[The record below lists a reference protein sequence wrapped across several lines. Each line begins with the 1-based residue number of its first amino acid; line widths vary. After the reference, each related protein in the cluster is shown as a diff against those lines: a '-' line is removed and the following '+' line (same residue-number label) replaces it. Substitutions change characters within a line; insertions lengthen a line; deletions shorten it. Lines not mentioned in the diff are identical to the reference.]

1 MIRYDKKVHIN
12 VLTTGDEVMRY
23 TLKKK
28 YERPFLHLRNSI
40 IIEVNNEFINFT
52 GYSRSELIGKSLYE
66 INSMLRLN
74 SQICLENIQDECSC
88 YMFTRSYEPK
98 EVTILCKSL
107 EFKNEKMY
115 FLKEKVNSCIKDKF
129 MYVEQL
135 YANNQI
141 GVSIFSFPDLILLR
155 ANQKQLDFFDTP
167 YNKKENSI
175 GRKPKEILTG
185 YEGSNMEEALSNVMK
200 TGEPY
205 YAKEGKYDYFKR
217 GATYWDISIVPIYIE
232 GKAKYIVQTIIEVTE
247 EVLNRKFIDEQAK
260 VIKQQKEELEVIIEN
275 MSDGLCIVD
284 KDYNYSQLNSSAREF
299 LYYPYSMKKEGEA
312 LIHTKYYSSDG
323 NLLQFEDLPAVRVL
337 NGEKIKEY
345 RLTCNRPDGVYHV
358 SISGSP
364 IYNTNGSIE
373 KAVICLRDITEQER
387 KDELIKTQNK
397 QLEGIIENISDVLYI
412 IDKDYNMTYLN
423 SASRGIY
430 GGGSIK
436 KAYNLLKYNKYYD
449 DEGNLLT
456 FENLPAVRVLKGEKL
471 KDYRY
476 TLHSA
481 DGIYHFSFSGS
492 PIYDNSGNVIKAI
505 FCSRDITEQVNR
517 DKVIRKQKEE
527 FEAIIENMSDFL
539 IVFDKYGKFTKFNKL
554 AKDSLLFKATT
565 LKDIGDVFEKFECYD
580 EYGNLILKEN
590 FITERVLR
598 GEKISDYK
606 MYIKINNNL
615 IHVEISYTPIYDSNS
630 DFISGILIIRD
641 VTDRVKSQETLILKK
656 QLDLLNNMIEN
667 LGTGFVRYSYEEF
680 KIIDINNISYSYLKQ
695 INPKVGPLSSI
706 KGENYFDMVYCNEKN
721 KAAEII
727 KNLRDNKSGSYFN
740 HRKFIVDGEE
750 KFLKDM
756 YQPLFGLNNQII
768 EIVVITMDIT
778 EEVKAKNK
786 IEEALKMQE
795 KIFANVSHELK
806 TPLNVI
812 FSTNQLMEFYLKNN
826 ELEINK
832 EKLFSN
838 INIIKQNCYRFTK
851 LINNIVDLSKIE
863 SGFYKLNLSNENIVQ
878 ITEDIVQS
886 ISEYIKSK
894 KLNIIFDTNTEEK
907 IIACDIEKME
917 RIILNLISNA
927 IKFTNSDGEIFV
939 NVFNEGDIVKISVKD
954 TGRGIDKNHS
964 RNIFE
969 RFYQVDKSLSRNAEG
984 SGIGLSLVKSL
995 VELHGGKISVE
1006 SEVGHGSEFNIE
1018 LPARNVEN
1026 PKVTEQTKFMNKKIE
1041 MINIEFSDIYSI

>member
-1 MIRYDKKVHIN
+1 MIKKHICN
-12 VLTTGDEVMRY
+12 VLIAGDEVMRY

-74 SQICLENIQDECSC
+74 SQICLENIQDEYSC
-88 YMFTRSYEPK
+88 YMFTRSYEPR

-107 EFKNEKMY
+107 KCKNEKMY
-115 FLKEKVNSCIKDKF
+115 FFKEKVNSCIKDKF

-135 YANNQI
+135 YENNQI
-141 GVSIFSFPDLILLR
+141 GVSIFSFPDLIMLR

-167 YNKKENSI
+167 YNKEENSI

-185 YEGSNMEEALSNVMK
+185 YKGSNVEEVLSNVIK

-217 GATYWDISIVPIYIE
+217 GVTYWDISIIPIYIE

-260 VIKQQKEELEVIIEN
+260 VIKQHKEEL
-275 MSDGLCIVD
+275 
-284 KDYNYSQLNSSAREF
+284 
-299 LYYPYSMKKEGEA
+299 
-312 LIHTKYYSSDG
+312 
-323 NLLQFEDLPAVRVL
+323 
-337 NGEKIKEY
+337 
-345 RLTCNRPDGVYHV
+345 
-358 SISGSP
+358 
-364 IYNTNGSIE
+364 
-373 KAVICLRDITEQER
+373 
-387 KDELIKTQNK
+387 
-397 QLEGIIENISDVLYI
+397 
-412 IDKDYNMTYLN
+412 
-423 SASRGIY
+423 
-430 GGGSIK
+430 
-436 KAYNLLKYNKYYD
+436 
-449 DEGNLLT
+449 
-456 FENLPAVRVLKGEKL
+456 
-471 KDYRY
+471 
-476 TLHSA
+476 
-481 DGIYHFSFSGS
+481 
-492 PIYDNSGNVIKAI
+492 
-505 FCSRDITEQVNR
+505 
-517 DKVIRKQKEE
+517 
-527 FEAIIENMSDFL
+527 EAIIENMSDFL

-554 AKDSLLFKATT
+554 AKDSLLFKAIL
-565 LKDIGDVFEKFECYD
+565 LKDIEDVFEKFECYD

-590 FITERVLR
+590 FITERVLK
-598 GEKISDYK
+598 GEKISNYK
-606 MYIKINNNL
+606 ISMKINNNL
-615 IHVEISYTPIYDSNS
+615 IHVEISYTPIYDSNG

-667 LGTGFVRYSYEEF
+667 LGTGFVRYSYQEF
-680 KIIDINNISYSYLKQ
+680 KIIDINNISYSHLKQ
-695 INPKVGPLSSI
+695 INPKVGSLSSI
-706 KGENYFDMVYCNEKN
+706 KGENYYDMVYCNEKN

-727 KNLRDNKSGSYFN
+727 KNLRDNKSCSYFD

-750 KFLKDM
+750 KFLKGM
-756 YQPLFGLNNQII
+756 YQPLFGLNNKIM

-778 EEVKAKNK
+778 DEVKAKNK

-826 ELEINK
+826 ELEITK
-832 EKLFSN
+832 EKLLSH

-863 SGFYKLNLSNENIVQ
+863 SGFYNLNLSNENIVQ

-886 ISEYIKSK
+886 ISKYIKSK
-894 KLNIIFDTNTEEK
+894 KLSIIFDTNIEEK
-907 IIACDIEKME
+907 IIACDIENIE

-927 IKFTNSDGEIFV
+927 IKFTNSDGKIFV
-939 NVFNEGDIVKISVKD
+939 KVFNKGSTVKISVKD
-954 TGRGIDKNHS
+954 TGIGISKNHLH
-964 RNIFE
+964 NIFE
-969 RFYQVDKSLSRNAEG
+969 KFYQVDKSLSRSSEG

-1026 PKVTEQTKFMNKKIE
+1026 PKVTEETNLMNKKIE
-1041 MINIEFSDIYSI
+1041 MINIEFSDIY